1 MIEID
6 GSFGEGGGQI
16 LRMSVALSA
25 VTGKDVRIVN
35 IRAGR
40 KKPGLAAQHLTA
52 IGSVGEMCNAKTVGL
67 DIGSQKVEFHPG
79 ELRGGRFRF
88 DIGTAGSITLV
99 FQACFIPALHAPEKC
114 VLTVTGGT
122 DVRWS
127 PPMDYFQKVF
137 LPMMDKM
144 GVFAKVESIKRGYY
158 PKGGGKVVLHVEP
171 KEILKPLQLDEL
183 REPLR
188 IKGIS
193 HVSNLPDHIPE
204 RMAKSAKKELVRLG
218 RPDIETKVFAGEE
231 AFGQGGAIAL
241 WAENDDTVLGGNA
254 TAERGLRAEA
264 VGEAASKELWKEIKS
279 RATLDIHLADQ
290 ILPYMALADGESSFL
305 VRDVTEHTNTNMWL
319 IEHFFDVEFDR
330 TEVGDLHK
338 ISVRPRRS

>member
-6 GSFGEGGGQI
+6 GSYGEGGGQI
-16 LRMSVALSA
+16 LRMSVAFSA
-25 VTGKDVRIVN
+25 VTGKDVGIVN

-40 KKPGLAAQHLTA
+40 KKPGLAAQHMTA
-52 IGSVGEMCNAKTVGL
+52 IRSVGEMCGAKVEGL

-79 ELRGGRFRF
+79 DLKGGRFRF

-99 FQACFIPALHAPEKC
+99 FQACFIPALHAPSKC

-127 PPMDYFQKVF
+127 PPMDYFQNVF
-137 LPMMDKM
+137 LPMVEKM

-158 PKGGGKVVLHVEP
+158 PKGGGKVVLHIEP
-171 KEILKPLQLDEL
+171 KETLAALNLDDL

-193 HVSNLPDHIPE
+193 HVSNLPNHIPE
-204 RMAKSAKKELVRLG
+204 RMMKSAKKDLVRLG
-218 RPDIETKVFAGEE
+218 RPDIVSKAFSDDE

-241 WAENDDTVLGGNA
+241 WAENDDTILGGNA
-254 TAERGLRAEA
+254 TAERSLRAEA
-264 VGEAASKELWKEIKS
+264 VGEIASKELKKEIES
-279 RATLDIHLADQ
+279 GATLDIHLSDQ
-290 ILPYMALADGESSFL
+290 ILPYMAMADGESSFL
-305 VRDVTEHTNTNMWL
+305 VRELTNHTETNMWL
-319 IEHFFDVEFDR
+319 IKQFFDVEF
-330 TEVGDLHK
+330 EIEQAGNLQK
-338 ISVRPRRS
+338 INVRPG